1 MVWTLTADPLL
12 SLCSRPPFPGSA
24 VEGRDAA
31 TVITATIIA
40 AVVSAAG
47 VVLAAY
53 INRPRHHDQDHGTK
67 P

>member
-1 MVWTLTADPLL
+1 M
-12 SLCSRPPFPGSA
+12 
-24 VEGRDAA
+24 
-31 TVITATIIA
+31 ITIIA

-53 INRPRHHDQDHGTK
+53 INRPRQHDQDHGTK